1 VAIFAT
7 HRVTRLD
14 LAFTS
19 WRWPF
24 ADARRQEIDAHFEA
38 CRIKT
43 PQLWNGKIL
52 LARNPVF
59 TEDCFS
65 AQYFETDFAS
75 FLAWRDWGF
84 PDATVFNGFGAG
96 ALRGCDSAFVLGEMA
111 SHTANAGKI
120 YFPAGTPDL
129 NDRKGDTVDIG
140 GSVTRE
146 VEEET
151 GLTPSHYR
159 AAPYWE
165 CIAVGRLIALI
176 RILDSDLTGDMLR
189 NRIEVGLARQ
199 ELPELA
205 AMHVVRGR
213 DDLSAA
219 MPDYMTAF
227 LEAQFD

>member
-1 VAIFAT
+1 MP
-7 HRVTRLD
+7 
-14 LAFTS
+14 

-24 ADARRQEIDAHFEA
+24 ADARRPEIDAHFEA

-59 TEDCFS
+59 AGDCFS
-65 AQYFETDFAS
+65 AQYFEADFAS

-96 ALRGCDSAFVLGEMA
+96 ALRGCDGAFVLGEMA
-111 SHTANAGKI
+111 GHTANAGKI

-129 NDRKGDTVDIG
+129 NDLKGDTVDIG
-140 GSVTRE
+140 RSLTRE

-159 AAPYWE
+159 AVPYWE
-165 CIAVGRLIALI
+165 CIVVGRVIALI
-176 RILDSDLTGDMLR
+176 RILDSVLSGDMLR
-189 NRIEVGLARQ
+189 DLIEASLARQ
-199 ELPELA
+199 QLPEFSS
-205 AMHVVRGR
+205 MHVVRGR
-213 DDLSAA
+213 TDLNAA
-219 MPDYMTAF
+219 MPNYMTAF
-227 LEAQFD
+227 LETQFD